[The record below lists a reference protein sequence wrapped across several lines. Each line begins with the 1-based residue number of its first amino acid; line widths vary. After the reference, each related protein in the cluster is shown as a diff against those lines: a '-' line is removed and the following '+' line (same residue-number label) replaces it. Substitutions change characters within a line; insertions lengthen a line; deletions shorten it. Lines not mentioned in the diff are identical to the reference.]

1 LLRVQRAQR
10 TGGNFSPKGE
20 KFTYQKVIYMA
31 KVSILSILVVAIVA
45 AGSTGNAHEISPGR
59 SAASTESWAPA
70 AEGLGVEGA
79 GLISAITGGCP
90 TPTIVVRGVPIAI
103 TATTVFEDSLACGS
117 LAVNQR
123 VRVKALLTHDG
134 AGYTVEATYVA
145 QVDDSGG
152 AGRKASG
159 EGVVGAITG
168 TCPTLG
174 LVITG
179 TKVSTTATT
188 EYVNGTCASLRPGTQ
203 VKIDGELR
211 PGGTAIAENIELRRI
226 PGRPVAGDGP
236 VGSVTGTCPSLTM
249 MVRGIAVV
257 TDGTTAFSGGTCS
270 SIGPGTH
277 VDVTGEYDGT
287 TVTATAVA
295 LRGQGRR

>member
-1 LLRVQRAQR
+1 MTRIAFLVLL
-10 TGGNFSPKGE
+10 
-20 KFTYQKVIYMA
+20 
-31 KVSILSILVVAIVA
+31 AIIVGSGSSGSA
-45 AGSTGNAHEISPGR
+45 RGISAGW
-59 SAASTESWAPA
+59 SAASADSGPA
-70 AEGLGVEGA
+70 QPDGLGVEGA
-79 GLISAITGGCP
+79 GLISEISGPCP

-103 TATTVFEDSLACGS
+103 TATTVFEEPLACAS
-117 LAVNQR
+117 LAVDQR
-123 VRVKALLTHDG
+123 VRVKARLTHDG
-134 AGYTVEATYVA
+134 TSYTVEAAYVA
-145 QVDDSGG
+145 VVDESGG
-152 AGRKASG
+152 AGKKASG

-211 PGGTAIAENIELRRI
+211 PGGTAVAEHIEIRRI

-257 TDGTTAFSGGTCS
+257 TDDATTFSGGTCA

-277 VDVTGEYDGT
+277 IDVTGDYDGT

-295 LRGQGRR
+295 LRAPGPP